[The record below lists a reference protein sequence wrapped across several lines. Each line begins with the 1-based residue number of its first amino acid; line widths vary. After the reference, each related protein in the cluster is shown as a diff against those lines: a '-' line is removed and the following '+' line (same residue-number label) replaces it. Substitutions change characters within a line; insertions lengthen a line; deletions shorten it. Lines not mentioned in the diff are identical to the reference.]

1 MSPSDMFGSKHFAT
15 GCATM
20 NINVNIM
27 LTPIHIIRMAPISLE
42 FTKEHKTSFFRGC
55 ASSRLDE
62 AQPSAWEH
70 NQSHLSHKNEL
81 GCAPKRWV
89 ALHLA
94 SMKHNLGKWY
104 FFLSSLVN
112 LCLPDH
118 RLFCLS
124 KNLKESVKKQ
134 KNVTFVSF
142 FPLSLSV
149 FFLSFFSFY
158 SAFVFFRFCCFAF
171 SLFRRWYFFRF
182 FRVFREVR
190 ICYGLDDINLPKKI
204 KKNII
209 FQGCASSRRDEAQ
222 PSVWGR
228 NQAHFCAIN
237 DFGCAPKHLVVLH
250 RGEMKRNPEK
260 MMFSVLW

>member
-55 ASSRLDE
+55 ASSRGASSPLDE
-62 AQPSAWEH
+62 AQPW
-70 NQSHLSHKNEL
+70 K
-81 GCAPKRWV
+81 
-89 ALHLA
+89 
-94 SMKHNLGKWY
+94 MI

-204 KKNII
+204 KKIS
-209 FQGCASSRRDEAQ
+209 FS
-222 PSVWGR
+222 
-228 NQAHFCAIN
+228 
-237 DFGCAPKHLVVLH
+237 KVVLH
-250 RGEMKRNPEK
+250 RGEMKRNPAFGGATK
-260 MMFSVLW
+260 LIFVR

>member
-1 MSPSDMFGSKHFAT
+1 MWWCSGVYHVIMSPSDMFGSKHFAT

-55 ASSRLDE
+55 ASSRLDK

-89 ALHLA
+89 ALHLP
-94 SMKHNLGKWY
+94 SMKHNLGKRY
-104 FFLSSLVN
+104 FFKSSLVN

-134 KNVTFVSF
+134 K
-142 FPLSLSV
+142 
-149 FFLSFFSFY
+149 
-158 SAFVFFRFCCFAF
+158 
-171 SLFRRWYFFRF
+171 
-182 FRVFREVR
+182 
-190 ICYGLDDINLPKKI
+190 
-204 KKNII
+204 
-209 FQGCASSRRDEAQ
+209 
-222 PSVWGR
+222 
-228 NQAHFCAIN
+228 
-237 DFGCAPKHLVVLH
+237 
-250 RGEMKRNPEK
+250 M
-260 MMFSVLW
+260 

>member
-42 FTKEHKTSFFRGC
+42 FTKEHKHHFSGLRFISPRWSTTKCLGAQPKSFIAQKWAWLRPQTLGC
-55 ASSRLDE
+55 ASSPLDE
-62 AQPSAWEH
+62 AQPW
-70 NQSHLSHKNEL
+70 K
-81 GCAPKRWV
+81 
-89 ALHLA
+89 
-94 SMKHNLGKWY
+94 MI
-104 FFLSSLVN
+104 FFWSSLVN

-124 KNLKESVKKQ
+124 KNL
-134 KNVTFVSF
+134 
-142 FPLSLSV
+142 
-149 FFLSFFSFY
+149 
-158 SAFVFFRFCCFAF
+158 
-171 SLFRRWYFFRF
+171 
-182 FRVFREVR
+182 
-190 ICYGLDDINLPKKI
+190 
-204 KKNII
+204 
-209 FQGCASSRRDEAQ
+209 
-222 PSVWGR
+222 

>member
-1 MSPSDMFGSKHFAT
+1 
-15 GCATM
+15 M

-62 AQPSAWEH
+62 AQRSAWEH

-89 ALHLA
+89 ALHLP
-94 SMKHNLGKWY
+94 SMKHNLGKRY
-104 FFLSSLVN
+104 FFIFFGKFMSSRPQII
-112 LCLPDH
+112 LPVEKLE
-118 RLFCLS
+118 R
-124 KNLKESVKKQ
+124 KREKT
-134 KNVTFVSF
+134 KNVTLVSF

-171 SLFRRWYFFRF
+171 SLFRR
-182 FRVFREVR
+182 
-190 ICYGLDDINLPKKI
+190 
-204 KKNII
+204 
-209 FQGCASSRRDEAQ
+209 
-222 PSVWGR
+222 
-228 NQAHFCAIN
+228 
-237 DFGCAPKHLVVLH
+237 
-250 RGEMKRNPEK
+250 
-260 MMFSVLW
+260 